1 MVRVFSCSWSDW
13 QWWWAFSKTNQRA
26 VNTFTDL
33 EISSS
38 LSWCLASHYITL
50 RFTALGYTAHTK
62 QLNLLKKLSA
72 FYLVFQTHLCDSLSR
87 NSHASKHERAR
98 HSKVCIR
105 HFLNMKRSILS
116 LSDSLV
122 FYVKKQKYKCLRRKT
137 SPPRSS
143 NITSVR
149 PVRFSLIC
157 HFSTAI
163 YTLIPTRYKN
173 KTFLK

>member
-1 MVRVFSCSWSDW
+1 MVGVFENQPTSGKYFYWFGNKFVFVMMFSFSLHHPTLYCSWIRC
-13 QWWWAFSKTNQRA
+13 AHKTA
-26 VNTFTDL
+26 ESFKETLCVKETFKET
-33 EISSS
+33 
-38 LSWCLASHYITL
+38 
-50 RFTALGYTAHTK
+50 
-62 QLNLLKKLSA
+62 LSA